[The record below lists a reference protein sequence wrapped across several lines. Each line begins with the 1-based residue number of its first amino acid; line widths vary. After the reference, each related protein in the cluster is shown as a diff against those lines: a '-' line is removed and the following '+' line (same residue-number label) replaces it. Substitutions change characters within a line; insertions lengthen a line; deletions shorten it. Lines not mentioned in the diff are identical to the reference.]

1 MCISLKRGTL
11 TFSHKIIYQI
21 DSSCVFISFVEESL
35 NVVVF
40 NSPHINPELFI
51 IPQCLVLKDQFGF
64 IKERENMSLFY
75 EHILSLKVL

>member
-40 NSPHINPELFI
+40 NSPYIKPELFI
-51 IPQCLVLKDQFGF
+51 IAQ
-64 IKERENMSLFY
+64 Y
-75 EHILSLKVL
+75 A